1 MSNLEKVMNLRP
13 AVIDSEEKLPSG
25 EKTPQSEDTTERE
38 DYMFARENI
47 RDMIETGSVALS
59 EIMELARLS
68 QHPRA
73 YEVVATMYKSVL
85 DANKELSS
93 LKDPKKDTTN
103 EKVVNNNL
111 FVGSTNDLLDMLQK
125 GK

>member
-1 MSNLEKVMNLRP
+1 MSSLENTMNLKP
-13 AVIDSEEKLPSG
+13 VLSKQSETLPSV
-25 EKTPQSEDTTERE
+25 EREAQTDTTERE
-38 DYMFARENI
+38 DYLFARENI
-47 RDMIETGSVALS
+47 RDMIESGSVALS

-73 YEVVATMYKSVL
+73 YEVVAAMYKSVL

-93 LKDPKKDTTN
+93 LKDPKKDP
-103 EKVVNNNL
+103 EKEKIVNNNL